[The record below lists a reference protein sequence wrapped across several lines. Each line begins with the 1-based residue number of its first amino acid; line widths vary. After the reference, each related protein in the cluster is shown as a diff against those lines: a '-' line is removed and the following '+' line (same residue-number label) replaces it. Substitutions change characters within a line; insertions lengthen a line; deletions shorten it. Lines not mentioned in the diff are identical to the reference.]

1 MIAAKNQID
10 FRMENIPMAYD
21 ENIDH
26 RVQKIIAQW
35 KGVVTKKMFGGVCHQ
50 LNGNIVSG
58 VHKDKLILRLGPDQA
73 EDALKQKNVVPFDI
87 TGRPMKGWVMV
98 AKEGFTG
105 EEALEAWLDQAKAF
119 VKTLPP
125 K

>member
-1 MIAAKNQID
+1 
-10 FRMENIPMAYD
+10 MAYD
-21 ENIDH
+21 QEIDN
-26 RVQKIIAQW
+26 RVQKIISCW
-35 KGVVTKKMFGGVCHQ
+35 KGMETKKMFGGVCHQ

-58 VHKDKLILRLGPDQA
+58 VIKDKLILRLGVEEA
-73 EDALKQKNVVPFDI
+73 EKALQQKEVVPFDI

-98 AKEGFTG
+98 AKEGFDRD
-105 EEALEAWLDQAKAF
+105 EALNAWLDQAKAF

>member
-1 MIAAKNQID
+1 
-10 FRMENIPMAYD
+10 MAYD
-21 ENIDH
+21 EEIDN
-26 RVQKIIAQW
+26 RVQKIISCW
-35 KGVVTKKMFGGVCHQ
+35 KGMETKKIFGGVCHQ

-58 VHKDKLILRLGPDQA
+58 VIKDKLILRLGV
-73 EDALKQKNVVPFDI
+73 EEVEKALQQEEVVPFDI

-98 AKEGFTG
+98 AKESFDRD
-105 EEALEAWLDQAKAF
+105 EALKAWLDQAKAF